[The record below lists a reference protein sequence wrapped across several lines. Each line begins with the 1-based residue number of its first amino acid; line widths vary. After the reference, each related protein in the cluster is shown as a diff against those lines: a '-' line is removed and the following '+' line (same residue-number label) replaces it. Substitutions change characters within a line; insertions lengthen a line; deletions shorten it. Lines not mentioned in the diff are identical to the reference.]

1 MIVSVLITHS
11 HDSVVDWELQ
21 LPASDQHHEMVFTLE
36 KIIVQNLKYCF
47 Y

>member
-11 HDSVVDWELQ
+11 HDSVVDWEVQ
-21 LPASDQHHEMVFTLE
+21 LPASAQNDEMVYTLE
-36 KIIVQNLKYCF
+36 KSMVQNLKYCF